1 MKKILFMFIAA
12 LGMMVSTADAQTLSP
27 KEIKKATKAA
37 QNEVR
42 NAKDQLADNGNVNT
56 ARNIIE
62 RSMKN
67 EYVKDWA
74 ETWSVAADVYFM
86 LYTNE
91 NIKSYQNT
99 KYDTIAMYDYLT
111 KWYDCVLICD
121 SLQQI
126 PNEKGKTST
135 ACREAHSYEMY
146 RSHTNFI
153 NGGIHYFNNR
163 KDYAK
168 AYEMFDKYYEM
179 SETEILKQYLENDT
193 NFAKYA
199 VEFAY
204 FPTLAANNMQDYDKV
219 LKYVDKAIED
229 PEYGPSCQRIKAEA
243 YENMKDT
250 VNWISNLMTG
260 IMNYPKDE
268 YFYTKIIMYYNDTE
282 KWEELEQFVT
292 DMIAQDPDKAYNYFV
307 VGVLKQQQRDYE
319 EAAKQYEIAVEKDPT
334 LADAYI
340 NLGLCYM
347 FIASEYIDANSHI
360 NYRSAAYKKVLEK
373 EKEYYLQALPMFEKV
388 KELMPNDVDKWGQ
401 QLYSIYYKLNMSKEV
416 STMEAI
422 LKAEGML

>member
-12 LGMMVSTADAQTLSP
+12 LGMMVSTNAQTLSP

-37 QNEVR
+37 QKEVR
-42 NAKDQLADNGNVNT
+42 AAKDQLADNGNLNT
-56 ARNIIE
+56 ARSIIDK
-62 RSMKN
+62 SMKN

-74 ETWSVAADVYFM
+74 ETWSVAADVYFK

-91 NIKSYQNT
+91 NIKSNQLT
-99 KYDTIAMYDYLT
+99 KYDTVAMYDYLT
-111 KWYDCVLICD
+111 KWYDYVLICD

-135 ACREAHSYEMY
+135 ACRETHGYEMY
-146 RSHTNFI
+146 RSHSNFI
-153 NGGIHYFNNR
+153 NGGIFYFNNHR
-163 KDYAK
+163 DYVK
-168 AYEMFDKYYEM
+168 AYDMFDKYYQL

-204 FPTLAANNMQDYDKV
+204 FPTLAANNMGDYQKV

-250 VNWISNLMTG
+250 ANWISNLMTG
-260 IMNYPKDE
+260 IVKYPSDE

-292 DMIAQDPDKAYNYFV
+292 DMIAQDPNKAYNYFV
-307 VGVLKQQQRDYE
+307 VGVLKQQQKDYE
-319 EAAKQYEIAVEKDPT
+319 TAAKNYEIAVEKDPE

-347 FIASEYIDANSHI
+347 FLANEYVDANSNI
-360 NYRSAAYKKVLEK
+360 NYRSAAYKKVLEV
-373 EKEYYLQALPMFEKV
+373 EKEYYQKALPMYEKV
-388 KELMPNDVDKWGQ
+388 EKLLPNDVDKWGP
-401 QLYSIYYKLNMSKEV
+401 QLYQIYYKLKMSKEV
-416 STMEAI
+416 NRMETI
-422 LKAEGML
+422 LKAEGLL

>member
-1 MKKILFMFIAA
+1 MKKILFMFVAA
-12 LGMMVSTADAQTLSP
+12 ISMVATVNAQGLSE

-37 QNEVR
+37 QKEVR
-42 NAKDQLADNGNVNT
+42 SAKDQLADNGNLNT
-56 ARNIIE
+56 ARNIIDK
-62 RSMKN
+62 SMKN

-74 ETWSVAADVYFM
+74 ETWSVAADVYFK

-91 NIKSYQNT
+91 NIKSYSSS
-99 KYDTIAMYDYLT
+99 KYDTVAMYNYLT
-111 KWYDCVLICD
+111 QWYDYVLICD

-126 PNEKGKTST
+126 PNAKGKTST
-135 ACREAHSYEMY
+135 ACRDSHGYEMY
-146 RSHTNFI
+146 RSHSNLI
-153 NGGIHYFNNR
+153 NGGIFYFNNR

-168 AYEMFDKYYEM
+168 AYELFDKYYKI
-179 SETEILKQYLENDT
+179 SETDIMEQYLANDT

-204 FPTLAANNMQDYDKV
+204 FPTLAANNMQDYKKV

-260 IMNYPKDE
+260 IVKFPKDE

-282 KWEELEQFVT
+282 KWEELESFVT

-307 VGVLKQQQRDYE
+307 VGVLKQQQKNYE
-319 EAAKQYEIAVEKDPT
+319 EAAAQYEIAIQKDPE
-334 LADAYI
+334 LSDAYI

-347 FIASEYIDANSHI
+347 FIASEYVDANSNI
-360 NYRSAAYKKVLEK
+360 NYRSAAYKKVLET
-373 EKEYYLQALPMFEKV
+373 EKQYYEKALPMFEKV
-388 KELMPNDVDKWGQ
+388 RELLPNDVSKWGQ

-416 STMEAI
+416 SKMETI